1 MIYDVVI
8 IGAGAAGLFAAANLS
23 SDRKVLILERNDR
36 PGIKLLMTGASQC
49 NITNIENIKTFI
61 KKYNNPKI
69 ARKVLY
75 SFNNAMLMAYFE
87 GLGLKLQLREDG
99 KVFPESMRSKDVL
112 EVLMKEI
119 RSKNH
124 QLNCNESVQYIRWQ
138 ESIGLFSVVTD
149 KLKYTTKKIM
159 VATGGQSYPK
169 SGSDGSFISVLSN
182 IGVRINSFEPAL
194 TAVKIMDY
202 QFKDLSGVALEG
214 VKLSI
219 KRSDGTIIKSKGD
232 LLFTHDALSGPVIL
246 NSSRNIGIN
255 DRMIFDFIPQFDE
268 NSLFKEMTDHITV
281 SPRKEIKTIAENSI
295 PLPKRM
301 VEVMLDLTGID
312 RKKSSSEVSKKDIRM
327 LIANFKHYEA
337 TVMSKLGF
345 ENAMVS
351 SGGIAIEEI
360 NFSNM
365 TWLKNKNLIFIGE
378 IIDIDGETGGYNLQ
392 FAFSSAKKAVSGLLF
407 D

>member
-49 NITNIENIKTFI
+49 NITNVENIKTFI

-87 GLGLKLQLREDG
+87 GLGLKLQVREDG

-202 QFKDLSGVALEG
+202 QFKDLSGIALEG

-219 KRSDGTIIKSKGD
+219 RRSDGTIIKSKGD

-246 NSSRNIGIN
+246 NSSRKIGIK
-255 DRMIFDFIPQFDE
+255 DKMIFDFIPQFDE
-268 NSLFKEMTDHITV
+268 NSLSKAMTDHITAN
-281 SPRKEIKTIAENSI
+281 PKKEVKTIAENSI

>member
-8 IGAGAAGLFAAANLS
+8 IGAGAAGLFAAANLT

-61 KKYNNPKI
+61 KKYNNPKA

-75 SFNNAMLMAYFE
+75 SFNNTMLMAYFE
-87 GLGLKLQLREDG
+87 GLGLKLQVREDG

-119 RSKNH
+119 RSKKH
-124 QLNCNESVQYIRWQ
+124 QLNCNESVTDIRWQ

-149 KLKYTTKKIM
+149 KLKYATKKII

-194 TAVKIMDY
+194 TAVKIKDY
-202 QFKDLSGVALEG
+202 QFKDLSGIALEG

-219 KRSDGTIIKSKGD
+219 RRSNGTNIKSIGD

-246 NSSRNIGIN
+246 NSSRNIVIN
-255 DRMIFDFIPQFDE
+255 DKMIFDFIPQFDE
-268 NSLFKEMTDHITV
+268 NSLFKEMTDHIIAN
-281 SPRKEIKTIAENSI
+281 PRKEVKTIAENSI

-301 VEVMLDLTGID
+301 VEMMLELTGIEK
-312 RKKSSSEVSKKDIRM
+312 RKNATEVSKKDIQRFIRS
-327 LIANFKHYEA
+327 LKHYEA
-337 TVMSKLGF
+337 IVMSKSGF